1 MLAAPLMLHSIC
13 KITVF
18 RHCDKKNHKGKNRIK
33 VIFNNNKKNSL
44 QCLNNLKA
52 LTDHFEG
59 ESRLYSFDP
68 YWQTGGLE
76 IFLSY
81 FKGPSSQDQQKT
93 LRRRLITFKV
103 TLTGQS
109 HFLLIFVL
117 RKVTLRSHINSV
129 P

>member
-1 MLAAPLMLHSIC
+1 M
-13 KITVF
+13 TVSS
-18 RHCDKKNHKGKNRIK
+18 
-33 VIFNNNKKNSL
+33 KNSA
-44 QCLNNLKA
+44 LKA

-59 ESRLYSFDP
+59 GSRVYSFDP
-68 YWQTGGLE
+68 YTGKLE
-76 IFLSY
+76 ARKFFLSS

-93 LRRRLITFKV
+93 LRGRLITFKV

-109 HFLLIFVL
+109 HFMLIFVL